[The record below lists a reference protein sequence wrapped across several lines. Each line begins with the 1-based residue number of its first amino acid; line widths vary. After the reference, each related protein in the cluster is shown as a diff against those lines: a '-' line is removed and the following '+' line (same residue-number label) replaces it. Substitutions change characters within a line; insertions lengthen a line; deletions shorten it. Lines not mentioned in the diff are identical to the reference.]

1 MDTLSTLHTDGIESP
16 NSMVMTPQTQ
26 PKGVPR
32 MQLPNRNQII
42 LRPVELESILP
53 EWHRARIV
61 WRFVE
66 LQDMSGFHAEIRAF
80 EGGVGRTPIAP
91 EILFA
96 LWVFAT
102 IEGVGSAR
110 EIVRL
115 TQEHD
120 AYRWICGGVQ
130 VNYHT
135 VADFRSDNVDNFDDM
150 LTDSIACLMTAGV
163 CKLKGVAHDGV
174 RVRASA
180 GAASFRREEKLKSN
194 LVSAREHV
202 EELKRE
208 NSGDS
213 AARSRRK
220 VAAELRAAKSHEAR
234 IVAALACIPELAE
247 IKKRQGKKPE
257 EARASTTDPDA
268 TVMKM
273 ADGGYRPAYNFEFAS
288 DTESLVIVG
297 VDVVTTGS
305 DMAQMAPMVK
315 QIVER
320 CGKAPEDYLVDGGFP
335 AHDQIDA
342 VAPLTR
348 VLAPV
353 PKPKSR
359 AKIKSGGKKP
369 EIETEI
375 NQYLRKPTDSA
386 AVGDWRE
393 RMATDEAKERYKDRA
408 ATAEC
413 TNAQSRNQG
422 LVLLPVRGLDK
433 VKSVALLFALTHN
446 LMCMIRLAP
455 ELLGI
460 GIDLPTI

>member
-1 MDTLSTLHTDGIESP
+1 MDTLPNLCTDGSETSVSDAP
-16 NSMVMTPQTQ
+16 APQS
-26 PKGVPR
+26 KLKRVPR
-32 MQLPNRNQII
+32 MQMPNRNQII
-42 LRPVELESILP
+42 MRPVELELLLP
-53 EWHRARIV
+53 QGHLARTVWHY
-61 WRFVE
+61 VE
-66 LQDMSGFHAEIRAF
+66 KQDMTSLHAEIKAF

-91 EILFA
+91 EILLA
-96 LWVFAT
+96 LWLFAT
-102 IEGVGSAR
+102 LEGVGSAR
-110 EIVRL
+110 EIAQL

-130 VNYHT
+130 VNHHT
-135 VADFRSDNVDNFDDM
+135 VADFRSDNGDNFDDM
-150 LTDSIACLMTAGV
+150 LTDSIVCLMTAGV

-194 LVSAREHV
+194 LVSAQERV
-202 EELKRE
+202 AELKRE
-208 NSGDS
+208 NSDDS

-220 VAAELRAAKSHEAR
+220 AAAELRAAQSREAR
-234 IVAALACIPELAE
+234 VKAALACIPELAE

-273 ADGGYRPAYNFEFAS
+273 ADGGYRPAYNIGFAS
-288 DTESLVIVG
+288 DTGSLVIVG
-297 VDVVTTGS
+297 VDVVTIGS
-305 DMAQMAPMVK
+305 DMAQMAPMVE

-348 VLAPV
+348 VYAPV
-353 PKPKSR
+353 PKPKSK
-359 AKIKSGGKKP
+359 AQTKDDGITSEPK
-369 EIETEI
+369 TEV
-375 NQYLRKPTDSA
+375 NQYLRKPTDSV

-413 TNAQSRNQG
+413 TNAQARNQG
-422 LVLLPVRGLDK
+422 LVLLPVRSLEK
-433 VKSVALLFALTHN
+433 VKSVALLFALAHN
-446 LMCMIRLAP
+446 LMCMIRLTP

-460 GIDLPTI
+460 GIGLPAI

>member
-1 MDTLSTLHTDGIESP
+1 MNTLSTLQTDGREASV
-16 NSMVMTPQTQ
+16 SDTPAPQSK

-32 MQLPNRNQII
+32 MQMPNRNQII
-42 LRPVELESILP
+42 QRPVEIESLLP
-53 EWHRARIV
+53 AGHRARVV
-61 WRFVE
+61 WSYVE
-66 LQDMSGFHAEIRAF
+66 RQDMSSLYAGIKAF

-91 EILFA
+91 KILFA
-96 LWVFAT
+96 LWLFAT
-102 IEGVGSAR
+102 LESVSSAR
-110 EIVRL
+110 EIEKL
-115 TQEHD
+115 TLEHD
-120 AYRWICGGVQ
+120 AYRWICGGVS

-135 VADFRSDNVDNFDDM
+135 VADFRSDNAEYFEEM
-150 LTDSIACLMTAGV
+150 LTNNVACLMMAGV
-163 CKLKGVAHDGV
+163 CKLKGVAQDGV

-180 GAASFRREEKLKSN
+180 GAASFRREEKLKSF
-194 LVSAREHV
+194 LVSARERV
-202 EELKRE
+202 EKLKRE
-208 NSGDS
+208 NSDDS

-220 VAAELRAAKSHEAR
+220 TAAALRAAKSCEVR
-234 IVAALACIPELAE
+234 VEAALACIPELAE
-247 IKKRQGKKPE
+247 IKRRQGKKPE
-257 EARASTTDPDA
+257 EARASTTDPEA

-273 ADGGYRPAYNFEFAS
+273 ADGGYRPAYNVEFAS

-305 DMAQMAPMVK
+305 DMAQMAPMVE

-320 CGKAPEDYLVDGGFP
+320 CGKAPEDYLVDGGFT

-359 AKIKSGGKKP
+359 TQSKDNKTTSEPK
-369 EIETEI
+369 TEV
-375 NQYLRKPTDSA
+375 NQYERKSTDSA

-408 ATAEC
+408 STAEC
-413 TNAQSRNQG
+413 TNAQSRNRG

-433 VKSVALLFALTHN
+433 VKSVALLFALAHN
-446 LMCMIRLAP
+446 LMCMIRLTP
-455 ELLGI
+455 ELLC
-460 GIDLPTI
+460 

>member
-1 MDTLSTLHTDGIESP
+1 MDTLPNLYTDGSETSFSDAP
-16 NSMVMTPQTQ
+16 APQSK
-26 PKGVPR
+26 PKRVPR
-32 MQLPNRNQII
+32 MQMPNRNQII
-42 LRPVELESILP
+42 MRPVELELLLP
-53 EWHRARIV
+53 QGHLARTVWHY
-61 WRFVE
+61 VE
-66 LQDMSGFHAEIRAF
+66 KQDMTSLHAEIKAF

-91 EILFA
+91 EILLA
-96 LWVFAT
+96 LWLFAT
-102 IEGVGSAR
+102 LEGVGSAR
-110 EIVRL
+110 EIAQL
-115 TQEHD
+115 TLEHD

-130 VNYHT
+130 VNHHT
-135 VADFRSDNVDNFDDM
+135 VADFRSDNGDNFDDM
-150 LTDSIACLMTAGV
+150 LTDSIVCLMTVGV

-194 LVSAREHV
+194 LVSAQERV
-202 EELKRE
+202 AELKRE
-208 NSGDS
+208 NSDDS

-220 VAAELRAAKSHEAR
+220 AAAELRAAQSREAR
-234 IVAALACIPELAE
+234 IQAALACIPELAE

-257 EARASTTDPDA
+257 KARASTTDPDA

-297 VDVVTTGS
+297 VDVVTIGS

-359 AKIKSGGKKP
+359 AQIKEEGITP
-369 EIETEI
+369 EPKAEV
-375 NQYLRKPTDSA
+375 NQYLRKPTDSV

-413 TNAQSRNQG
+413 TNAQARNQG
-422 LVLLPVRGLDK
+422 LVLLPVRGLEK
-433 VKSVALLFALTHN
+433 VKSVALLFALAHN
-446 LMCMIRLAP
+446 LMCMIRLTP

-460 GIDLPTI
+460 GIGLPAI